1 MSSTNKTTNYKLSQ
15 YIGTDK
21 PTYLGDYN
29 GDMLK
34 IDNQMKAN
42 ADSASNAKS
51 AAGTA
56 QAVAEKAS
64 KDVQTL
70 NDSVTAN
77 SEDIA
82 SLKTKNSQQDVSIQN
97 ATNSASSALNKA
109 NQNGHNI
116 TDINTRNQWIQ
127 GTNIHNTGLPNYTKG
142 SWNCS
147 YNRFSGLLNISG
159 QIELS
164 QGSTIASESRIATIP
179 SDILKLINPSGERR
193 IWSSVFVTRADG
205 SLEVQNLTID
215 QTGKVYMPY
224 TLNNVTYMNTQL
236 TLNTSTWNL

>member
-1 MSSTNKTTNYKLSQ
+1 MSSTNKTANYKLSQ

-29 GDMLK
+29 SDMLK
-34 IDNQMKAN
+34 IDTQLKAN
-42 ADSASNAKS
+42 ADSASNAAS

-56 QAVAEKAS
+56 QAVASDAS
-64 KDVQTL
+64 KKVQNL
-70 NDSVTAN
+70 NDSLTAN

-82 SLKTKNSQQDVSIQN
+82 SLKTKNAQQDSSIQN
-97 ATNSASSALNKA
+97 ASNTASSALDKA
-109 NQNGHNI
+109 NQNSHNI
-116 TDINTRNQWIQ
+116 ADINTRNQWIQ

-164 QGSTIASESRIATIP
+164 QGSTIAGESRIATIP
-179 SDILKLINPSGERR
+179 DNIVKLINASGEQK
-193 IWSSVFVTRADG
+193 IWSSLFVTRTDG
-205 SLEVQNLTID
+205 SLEVNNLTID
-215 QTGKVYMPY
+215 QTGKMYITY
-224 TLNNVTYMNTQL
+224 TLNNVLYMNTQL
-236 TLNTSTWNL
+236 TLNTSTWDL

>member
-34 IDNQMKAN
+34 IDAQMKAN
-42 ADSASNAKS
+42 ADSASNATS
-51 AAGTA
+51 AAGAA

-64 KDVQTL
+64 KDVQAL
-70 NDSVTAN
+70 NNSVTAN

-82 SLKTKNSQQDVSIQN
+82 SLKTKNAQQDVSIQN
-97 ATNSASSALNKA
+97 ATNTASSANNKA
-109 NQNGHNI
+109 NQNAQNI

-127 GTNIHNTGLPNYTKG
+127 GINIHNTGLPNYSKG
-142 SWNCS
+142 SWNCA
-147 YNRFSGLLNISG
+147 YNKFSGLLNISG

-164 QGSTIASESRIATIP
+164 QGSTIAGTTRLGTIP
-179 SDILKLINPSGERR
+179 ENIMKAIASTGDRK
-193 IWSSVFVTRADG
+193 IWSSLFVTRSDG
-205 SLEVQNLTID
+205 TLEVQNLTID
-215 QTGKVYMPY
+215 QAGKIYFEY
-224 TLNNVTYMNTQL
+224 TLNNVTYMNIQL
-236 TLNTSTWNL
+236 TLNTSSWRL

>member
-1 MSSTNKTTNYKLSQ
+1 MSSTNKTPNYKLSQ

-34 IDNQMKAN
+34 IDNQLKAN
-42 ADSASNAKS
+42 ADSTANATS
-51 AAGTA
+51 AAGAA

-64 KDVQTL
+64 QSVQNL
-70 NDSVTAN
+70 NNSVTAN

-82 SLKTKNSQQDVSIQN
+82 SLKTKNAQQDVSIQN
-97 ATNSASSALNKA
+97 AANSASSALSKA
-109 NQNGHNI
+109 NQNEHNI
-116 TDINTRNQWIQ
+116 TDINTRNLWIQ
-127 GTNIHNTGLPNYTKG
+127 GTNIHNTGLPNYSKG

-164 QGSTIASESRIATIP
+164 QGSTISGDSRIATIP
-179 SDILKLINPSGERR
+179 DNIMKLINSTGEQKL
-193 IWSSVFVTRADG
+193 WSSLFVTRADY
-205 SLEVQNLTID
+205 SLEVQNLALD
-215 QTGKVYMPY
+215 QTGKISLPY
-224 TLNNVTYMNTQL
+224 TLNNVMYMNIQL
-236 TLNTSTWNL
+236 TLNTSTWDL

>member
-1 MSSTNKTTNYKLSQ
+1 MSSTNKTTNYNLSQ

-29 GDMLK
+29 SDMLK
-34 IDNQMKAN
+34 IDAQLKAN
-42 ADSASNAKS
+42 AESASNAAS
-51 AAGTA
+51 AAGAA

-64 KDVQTL
+64 KDVQGL
-70 NDSVTAN
+70 NNSTTAN

-82 SLKTKNSQQDVSIQN
+82 GLKTKNAQQDVSIQN
-97 ATNSASSALNKA
+97 ATNTASSALNKA
-109 NQNGHNI
+109 EQNAHNV

-147 YNRFSGLLNISG
+147 YNRLSGLLNISG

-164 QGSTIASESRIATIP
+164 QGSTIAGGSRIATIP
-179 SDILKLINPSGERR
+179 ENIMKLVNPSGERK
-193 IWSSVFVTRADG
+193 IWSSLFVTRADG

-215 QTGKVYMPY
+215 QTGMIYMLY
-224 TLNNVTYMNTQL
+224 TLNNVMYMNAQL
-236 TLNTSTWNL
+236 TLNTSTWSL

>member
-34 IDNQMKAN
+34 IDNQMKVN
-42 ADSASNAKS
+42 ADSASNATS
-51 AAGTA
+51 AAGAA
-56 QAVAEKAS
+56 QAVADKAS
-64 KDVQTL
+64 KDVKAL

-77 SEDIA
+77 SKDIA
-82 SLKTKNSQQDVSIQN
+82 SLKTKNAQQDVSIQN

-109 NQNGHNI
+109 KQNEQNI

-127 GTNIHNTGLPNYTKG
+127 GINIHNTGLPNYTKG

-147 YNRFSGLLNISG
+147 YNKLSGLLNVSG

-164 QGSTIASESRIATIP
+164 QGSTIAGTTRIATIP
-179 SDILKLINPSGERR
+179 DNIMKMIASTGDRK
-193 IWSSVFVTRADG
+193 IWSSLFVTRSDNT
-205 SLEVQNLTID
+205 LEVQNLTID
-215 QTGKVYMPY
+215 QAGKVYFEY
-224 TLNNVTYMNTQL
+224 TLNNVMYLNIQI
-236 TLNTSTWNL
+236 TLNTSTWKL

>member
-29 GDMLK
+29 SDMLK
-34 IDNQMKAN
+34 IDTQLKTN
-42 ADSASNAKS
+42 ADSASNAAS
-51 AAGTA
+51 AAGAA
-56 QAVAEKAS
+56 QAVAENAS
-64 KDVQTL
+64 KKVQAL
-70 NDSVTAN
+70 NDSVSAN

-82 SLKTKNSQQDVSIQN
+82 GLKTKNTQQDVSIQN
-97 ATNSASSALNKA
+97 ASNTANSANNKA
-109 NQNGHNI
+109 NQNEHNI

-127 GTNIHNTGLPNYTKG
+127 GINIHNTGLPNYTKG

-147 YNRFSGLLNISG
+147 YNRFSGLLHISG

-164 QGSTIASESRIATIP
+164 QGSTIAGTTRLGTIP
-179 SDILKLINPSGERR
+179 DNIMKMIAPTGDQR
-193 IWSSVFVTRADG
+193 IWSSLFVTRSDG

-215 QTGKVYMPY
+215 QAGKIYFEY
-224 TLNNVTYMNTQL
+224 TLNNVMYMNVQL
-236 TLNTSTWNL
+236 IVNTSTWKL

>member
-1 MSSTNKTTNYKLSQ
+1 MSSTNKTTNYNLSQ

-29 GDMLK
+29 SDMLK
-34 IDNQMKAN
+34 IDAQLKAN
-42 ADSASNAKS
+42 AESASNAAS
-51 AAGTA
+51 AAGAA

-64 KDVQTL
+64 KDVQGL
-70 NDSVTAN
+70 NNSTTAN

-82 SLKTKNSQQDVSIQN
+82 GLKTKNAQQDVSIQN
-97 ATNSASSALNKA
+97 ATNTASSALNKA
-109 NQNGHNI
+109 EQNAHNVA
-116 TDINTRNQWIQ
+116 DINTRNQWIQ

-147 YNRFSGLLNISG
+147 YNRLSGLLNISG

-164 QGSTIASESRIATIP
+164 QGSTIAGGSRIATIP
-179 SDILKLINPSGERR
+179 ENIMKLVNPSGERK
-193 IWSSVFVTRADG
+193 IWSSLFVTRADG

-215 QTGKVYMPY
+215 QTGKIYMLY
-224 TLNNVTYMNTQL
+224 TLNNVMYMNAQL
-236 TLNTSTWNL
+236 TLNTSTWSL

>member
-1 MSSTNKTTNYKLSQ
+1 MSSTNKTTNYNLSQ

-29 GDMLK
+29 SDMLK
-34 IDNQMKAN
+34 IDAQLKAN
-42 ADSASNAKS
+42 ADSASNAAS
-51 AAGTA
+51 AAGAA
-56 QAVAEKAS
+56 QAVAETAS

-70 NDSVTAN
+70 NNSTTAN

-82 SLKTKNSQQDVSIQN
+82 SLKTKNAQQDVSIQN
-97 ATNSASSALNKA
+97 ATNTASSALNKA
-109 NQNGHNI
+109 DQNAHNV

-164 QGSTIASESRIATIP
+164 QGSTIAGESRIATLPANIV
-179 SDILKLINPSGERR
+179 KLINPSGERK
-193 IWSSVFVTRADG
+193 IWSSLFVTRADG

-215 QTGKVYMPY
+215 QTGKIYMSY
-224 TLNNVTYMNTQL
+224 TLNNVMYMNAQL